1 MPVVVS
7 TEELYE
13 EQRKDEELK
22 APIERETAL
31 SLKKLRLDNGD
42 KTIYYDVSDQ
52 IRIYVPATLRK
63 RIVNTTH
70 NLSHSSARATKKMI
84 AQFVWPNMQKDINK
98 WVKTC
103 LPCQRSKIHRY
114 NVRIP
119 EHIQVPGDCFHHVY
133 MDIVGPLLASVGY
146 HYCLTMIDRTTEMAR
161 GSANSRHNSRYN
173 RNYVFQH
180 VGNSFWNTSGP
191 YNRQR
196 RPIRS
201 TNFWSGSQVN
211 RKPTHQNNG
220 IPPAIQRNYWTMAQI
235 AESCDKMS

>member
-1 MPVVVS
+1 MPVVIS

-22 APIERETAL
+22 APIKKGTTL
-31 SLKKLRLDNGD
+31 SLKKLSLDNGD

-70 NLSHSSARATKKMI
+70 NLSHSSTRATKKMI
-84 AQFVWPNMQKDINK
+84 AQRFVWPNMQKDVNK

-103 LPCQRSKIHRY
+103 LPCQRSKIRRH

-119 EHIQVPGDCFHHVY
+119 EHIQVPSDCFHHVY

-146 HYCLTMIDRTTEMAR
+146 RYCLTTEQR
-161 GSANSRHNSRYN
+161 DC
-173 RNYVFQH
+173 Q
-180 VGNSFWNTSGP
+180 
-191 YNRQR
+191 RQR
-196 RPIRS
+196 
-201 TNFWSGSQVN
+201 
-211 RKPTHQNNG
+211 K
-220 IPPAIQRNYWTMAQI
+220 
-235 AESCDKMS
+235 